1 MLVSNPF
8 NTAYDLDRASRG
20 WWVLLVNGIITVVAG
35 GIILYT
41 DWKLSD
47 LAVFI
52 GALLVFRGL
61 FDMFSIPV
69 DGSGRGWTLVSGLL
83 EFGLGVLVWA
93 WPAPTLLV
101 ISFWIG
107 WYVLFSGVMT
117 ISGAI
122 AGRNVI
128 PYWGFMLA
136 LGIGEVLLSFWL
148 LARPGTTLVAA
159 VLAIGLWALIA
170 GVTQIIVAIDIKRL
184 RDQASTSNMDRGLSD
199 TRRDLHHANA

>member
-1 MLVSNPF
+1 MLVTNPF
-8 NTAYDLDRASRG
+8 NTAYDLDRASRS

-35 GIILYT
+35 GIILFT
-41 DWKLSD
+41 DWTLSD

-61 FDMFSIPV
+61 LDMFSEPV
-69 DGSGRGWTLVSGLL
+69 DGSSRGWTLVLGLL
-83 EFGLGVLVWA
+83 EVGLGVLVWV
-93 WPAPTLLV
+93 WPSPTLLV
-101 ISFWIG
+101 IAFWIG

-122 AGRNVI
+122 AGRDVI

-148 LARPGTTLVAA
+148 LARPGMTLVAA
-159 VLAIGLWALIA
+159 VLAIGLWALLA
-170 GVTQIIVAIDIKRL
+170 GVAQIVVAIDLKRL
-184 RDQASTSNMDRGLSD
+184 RDRASKTDRSLSEM
-199 TRRDLHHANA
+199 RQDLHAANA

>member
-1 MLVSNPF
+1 MLVTNPF
-8 NTAYDLDRASRG
+8 NIAYDLDRASRA
-20 WWVLLVNGIITVVAG
+20 WWVLLLNGVITVVAG
-35 GIILYT
+35 GIILFA
-41 DWKLSD
+41 DWTLAD
-47 LAVFI
+47 LAVFV
-52 GALLVFRGL
+52 GAVLVIRGL
-61 FDMFSIPV
+61 FDMFSVPV
-69 DGSGRGWTLVSGLL
+69 DGSGRGWAILLGLL
-83 EFGLGVLVWA
+83 ELGLGVVVWA

-101 ISFWIG
+101 ISFWLG

-136 LGIGEVLLSFWL
+136 LGIGEVLLAFWL
-148 LARPGTTLVAA
+148 LARPGTSLVAA

-184 RDQASTSNMDRGLSD
+184 RDKGAQMDRGLSD
-199 TRRDLHHANA
+199 MRRDVHHANA

>member
-20 WWVLLVNGIITVVAG
+20 WWVLLLNGIITAVAG
-35 GIILYT
+35 GIILST

-61 FDMFSIPV
+61 LDMFTAPV
-69 DGSGRGWTLVSGLL
+69 DGASWGWSLVAGLL

-93 WPAPTLLV
+93 WPSPTLLV
-101 ISFWIG
+101 IAFWIG
-107 WYVLFSGVMT
+107 WFVLFAGILT

-122 AGRNVI
+122 AGRNLI

-136 LGIGEVLLSFWL
+136 FGVAEVLLSFWL

-159 VLAIGLWALIA
+159 VLAIGLWALVA
-170 GVTQIIVAIDIKRL
+170 GVMQIVVAFDIKRL
-184 RDQASTSNMDRGLSD
+184 RDNATKMDRGV
-199 TRRDLHHANA
+199 RDIQRSVEHANA

>member
-8 NTAYDLDRASRG
+8 NIAYDLDRASRSWG
-20 WWVLLVNGIITVVAG
+20 LLLFNGIVTVVAG
-35 GIILYT
+35 GIILFT
-41 DWKLSD
+41 DWNVSD
-47 LAVFI
+47 LAGFI

-69 DGSGRGWTLVSGLL
+69 DGSGRAWTLVLGLL
-83 EFGLGVLVWA
+83 ELGIGVLVWA

-101 ISFWIG
+101 IAFWIG
-107 WYVLFSGVMT
+107 WFVLFSGIMT

-122 AGRNVI
+122 AGRNLI

-159 VLAIGLWALIA
+159 VLAIGLWALIV
-170 GVTQIIVAIDIKRL
+170 GVTQIIVSIDIKRL
-184 RDQASTSNMDRGLSD
+184 RDQGSNMDRDLSD
-199 TRRDLHHANA
+199 MRRDLHHANA